1 MNGDPWAALADE
13 FVEEA
18 YATVKGQV
26 RTYVL
31 HHQLLDHL
39 PSPPATVLDVGGGAG
54 HQSFP
59 LARAGYGVT
68 LLDPSPAMLAK
79 AEHRL
84 AREPPEVRGRVRL
97 LQARGEDAAAAAGG
111 QRFAAVLCHGV
122 LMYVEDPGPLIG
134 SLCACTAPGG
144 VVSVMALNAATLAIR
159 PALEHR
165 WADALAA
172 FGARREAGVLGVD
185 TRADTVAELEEL
197 LRANGAEPAAWYGV
211 WLFTD
216 WMDVS
221 ADPGEVGA
229 VAAVELEASRRDP
242 YRQLSRVFH
251 LVARTRPDS
260 RAENRSTLPIT
271 HRITDHAPCHR
282 ARGPESSS
290 AASSGI
296 QSAYSGKFTEAGLR
310 IAGENDPPGLCPV
323 RGDDQVMRGT
333 RSARP
338 PHVREQAAMVGRRGL
353 RVVKDFDGGR
363 DGGQRPGAIGRPR
376 RGISHLDSDA
386 VLGDR
391 DGRDRQLVLIQSRA
405 VDGSALVSDQD
416 VGVEDQA
423 SAHGSITSERSRA
436 TASAMCRL
444 NVSSGGGTS
453 ASAERKSAP
462 VRRCAGPI
470 SATA

>member
-1 MNGDPWAALADE
+1 MNADPWAALADE
-13 FVEEA
+13 FVAGA

-59 LARAGYGVT
+59 LARAGYEVT

-84 AREPPEVRGRVRL
+84 AREAPEVRGRVRL
-97 LQARGEDAAAAAGG
+97 LRAHGEDAAAAAEG

-122 LMYVEDPGPLIG
+122 LMYVEDPDPLIG

-172 FGARREAGVLGVD
+172 FGARREQGVLGVD

-197 LRANGAEPAAWYGV
+197 LRASGAQPAAWYGV

-216 WMDVS
+216 WMDVA
-221 ADPGEVGA
+221 ADPDEVRA

-251 LVARTRPDS
+251 LVAR
-260 RAENRSTLPIT
+260 
-271 HRITDHAPCHR
+271 
-282 ARGPESSS
+282 AR
-290 AASSGI
+290 
-296 QSAYSGKFTEAGLR
+296 EAG
-310 IAGENDPPGLCPV
+310 
-323 RGDDQVMRGT
+323 
-333 RSARP
+333 
-338 PHVREQAAMVGRRGL
+338 
-353 RVVKDFDGGR
+353 
-363 DGGQRPGAIGRPR
+363 
-376 RGISHLDSDA
+376 
-386 VLGDR
+386 
-391 DGRDRQLVLIQSRA
+391 
-405 VDGSALVSDQD
+405 
-416 VGVEDQA
+416 
-423 SAHGSITSERSRA
+423 
-436 TASAMCRL
+436 
-444 NVSSGGGTS
+444 
-453 ASAERKSAP
+453 
-462 VRRCAGPI
+462 
-470 SATA
+470 